1 MGHQPRRQKMSI
13 RRCWSYILFSH
24 FISLSARAAEIG
36 YGPLFDPC
44 GDNCQTQMVHFCT
57 VGRDLAQM
65 TDCWCGED
73 AGEYIGRMDAC
84 LSTCDQAVSNRS
96 VQRDQMVRYRKIVC
110 EGQKG
115 KTVVADTLF
124 AEYWK
129 TRFQRKGQNFV
140 PAATNG
146 IPPPTADPVGITSS
160 GQVSRSEFTSLSTSI
175 PGTSSESSKSGNPV
189 SPSMTPPPMTSIS
202 TLSPSLS
209 SSSLIIP
216 TASSNITTTMSLPV
230 PPTISSFPAGSRITP
245 GQLAAI
251 ITSCVLGSILL
262 VLSIVFCRRRRAS
275 SKPFAFLP
283 TRPSS
288 RPRPRVTTVY
298 QQSWWSRNI
307 EAALNNPQSPIA
319 SILPRHY
326 HPKPQTPPYAQQ
338 NFPPPPR
345 QTYSHTII
353 PVPPSPSPRSSS
365 TRILALS
372 ATTRS
377 RSRDRISEHTII
389 EPQPQEALTEV
400 STTRLSVASTQSD
413 YSSATC
419 SSWSE
424 RSWVEGDDPGWR

>member
-1 MGHQPRRQKMSI
+1 
-13 RRCWSYILFSH
+13 
-24 FISLSARAAEIG
+24 
-36 YGPLFDPC
+36 
-44 GDNCQTQMVHFCT
+44 MVHFCT

-65 TDCWCGED
+65 TDCWCGKD

-129 TRFQRKGQNFV
+129 TRFRRKGENFV

-160 GQVSRSEFTSLSTSI
+160 DQVSRSQFTPVPTSI
-175 PGTSSESSKSGNPV
+175 PETSSESNESGSPV
-189 SPSMTPPPMTSIS
+189 SPSMTPPPVTSTSI
-202 TLSPSLS
+202 LSPSLS
-209 SSSLIIP
+209 SSSLIIS
-216 TASSNITTTMSLPV
+216 TASSNITTTMI
-230 PPTISSFPAGSRITP
+230 PPAPPMISSIPSQSRLTP

-262 VLSIVFCRRRRAS
+262 VLSIVFCRRRRANS
-275 SKPFAFLP
+275 RPFAFLP
-283 TRPSS
+283 TRPRS
-288 RPRPRVTTVY
+288 RPRPRVTTVH

-326 HPKPQTPPYAQQ
+326 RPKPQTPPSAQQ
-338 NFPPPPR
+338 SFPPPPR

-353 PVPPSPSPRSSS
+353 PVPPSPPSKNSS
-365 TRILALS
+365 TRILAPS
-372 ATTRS
+372 AATRS

-400 STTRLSVASTQSD
+400 STARLSAASTQSD

-424 RSWVEGDDPGWR
+424 RSWMEGDDPGWR